1 MSSPAVDSPLAGSA
15 QSNAS
20 PWLAPSI
27 WFAKSARAAQLSSH
41 AARWLERGRHWL
53 RHATR
58 RAVPAPV
65 AMLEL
70 LSAGWLCQAVVAAA
84 QLGLADAMGDAP
96 TTATRLAQQLGLSAD
111 ATERLLRAL
120 AEQGVFAR
128 HSDGRFGPSA
138 LSETLRSDH
147 PSSIRDFALF
157 VGSADHREHWSALQH
172 SVTSGV
178 SSIAMLRGQAF
189 FEFARDTPEFGALF
203 SRAMTNL
210 SALSRDYLLAA
221 YEFSGFSSMVDVGG
235 GEGRLLSAILERTPA
250 LQGVVFDLPEVI
262 ARAPAPPA
270 SVATRLDY
278 MEGSF
283 FDAWPTGHHAY
294 LLKHILH
301 DWDDEPARRILAR
314 AREALM
320 RRPDAKLLLIEMV
333 LPSAGEPHM
342 GTLFDLEMLLS
353 VGGRERTRADFAAL
367 LKSAGLR
374 LERVHATA
382 SPLSILEARLG

>member
-1 MSSPAVDSPLAGSA
+1 
-15 QSNAS
+15 
-20 PWLAPSI
+20 
-27 WFAKSARAAQLSSH
+27 
-41 AARWLERGRHWL
+41 
-53 RHATR
+53 
-58 RAVPAPV
+58 
-65 AMLEL
+65 MLEL

-84 QLGLADAMGDAP
+84 QLGLADAMGDTP
-96 TTATRLAQQLGLSAD
+96 ETAARLAEPLGLSPD

-120 AEQGVFAR
+120 AEHGVFTR
-128 HSDGRFGPSA
+128 HNDGRFGPSA

-147 PSSIRDFALF
+147 PASIRDFALF
-157 VGSADHREHWSALQH
+157 VGSAHHREHWSALQH

-178 SSIAMLRGQAF
+178 SSIAALRGQEF

-203 SRAMTNL
+203 SHAMTNL

-221 YEFSGFSSMVDVGG
+221 YDFSGFSSIVDVGG
-235 GEGRLLSAILERTPA
+235 GEGRLLSAILERTPT
-250 LQGVVFDLPEVI
+250 LRGVVFDLPEVI

-270 SVATRLDY
+270 GVATRLDY
-278 MEGSF
+278 KGGSF

-301 DWDDEPARRILAR
+301 DWDDEAARRILMR

-320 RRPDAKLLLIEMV
+320 PRPDAKLLLIEMV
-333 LPSAGEPHM
+333 LPDAGQPHM

-367 LKSAGLR
+367 LARADLKLDC
-374 LERVHATA
+374 VHATA
-382 SPLSILEARLG
+382 SPLSILDVRLGRNSPS